1 MTKVK
6 KLKALF
12 DFVREPDETF
22 VSRLTVIHD
31 KMFGNT
37 AFPTP
42 PVDLAVFK
50 TGITSYAAAAAAAL
64 DGGKQAKADKKKQ
77 HDALVKMAEQLGHY
91 VEANSNDDPATF
103 TSSGFEIRP
112 TTRVPPQPLDQPAI
126 TGIAQGKTG
135 ELLVSVTPVAKARI
149 YEIHYAPVAAGG
161 PPPTTFASV
170 TIASAKKATPIDNLT
185 PGTTYVFQVRAYGK
199 LGFTDWSHPVQR
211 MCI

>member
-12 DFVREPDETF
+12 DFVRVPDETF

-31 KMFGNT
+31 KMLGNT

-42 PVDLAVFK
+42 LVDLAVFK
-50 TGITSYAAAAAAAL
+50 TGITNYAAAAAAAL

-77 HDALVKMAEQLGHY
+77 HEALVKMAEQLGHY

-112 TTRVPPQPLDQPAI
+112 TTRVPPQPLA
-126 TGIAQGKTG
+126 G
-135 ELLVSVTPVAKARI
+135 EIFRPEELRRTDHPGRAVSERI
-149 YEIHYAPVAAGG
+149 HFY
-161 PPPTTFASV
+161 
-170 TIASAKKATPIDNLT
+170 LWR
-185 PGTTYVFQVRAYGK
+185 VRY
-199 LGFTDWSHPVQR
+199 
-211 MCI
+211 

>member
-12 DFVREPDETF
+12 DFVRVPDETF

-77 HDALVKMAEQLGHY
+77 HEALVKMAEHLGHY

-103 TSSGFEIRP
+103 TSSGFEVRP
-112 TTRVPPQPLDQPAI
+112 TTPGPSATAGS
-126 TGIAQGKTG
+126 TGNHRYRPRQNG
-135 ELLVSVTPVAKARI
+135 RI
-149 YEIHYAPVAAGG
+149 AGG
-161 PPPTTFASV
+161 CHAGRQ
-170 TIASAKKATPIDNLT
+170 SA
-185 PGTTYVFQVRAYGK
+185 
-199 LGFTDWSHPVQR
+199 
-211 MCI
+211 

>member
-77 HDALVKMAEQLGHY
+77 YDALDKVDEQLGHSL
-91 VEANSNDDPATF
+91 ETHSNAHPH
-103 TSSGFEIRP
+103 
-112 TTRVPPQPLDQPAI
+112 
-126 TGIAQGKTG
+126 K
-135 ELLVSVTPVAKARI
+135 
-149 YEIHYAPVAAGG
+149 
-161 PPPTTFASV
+161 
-170 TIASAKKATPIDNLT
+170 LT
-185 PGTTYVFQVRAYGK
+185 
-199 LGFTDWSHPVQR
+199 
-211 MCI
+211 